1 MIPGSANPLLLRSA
15 APTAYQVSRSLR
27 FNGSVDSSYLSRTPG
42 SAGNRKT
49 WTWSGWVKRSGLGT
63 MQMLLSA
70 WSGFATELTLLQFTS
85 DDTLIYYF
93 DNAANNYR
101 FTTAQVFR
109 DCSSWYH
116 LLLAVD
122 TTQAVNTNRAKLYV
136 NGSQV
141 TAFSQYDTFPPSSN
155 TFINSTFT
163 HNVGRYVYDGTRYFS
178 GYLADIHLIDGQAL
192 TPSSFGEFDTNNVW
206 QPKAY
211 SGSYG
216 TNGFHLDFA
225 DNSAATAAALGKDT
239 SGNGNNWTPNNLSIV
254 TGGPT
259 SVAAASGALPIY
271 NTTDTYGATKG
282 TGTRTDSNSG
292 SIVLAVAMDGANNG
306 TTFTDE
312 SATIKGSGSAK
323 SISRSGD
330 TKTSTAQSKFY
341 GSSGY
346 FDGSGD
352 NLSLN
357 SSSDFNLGT
366 GLFTIEFWVNFSS
379 LPAFTALVNR
389 HNYGANTGWG
399 IWTGSDGKLS
409 FWVNAS
415 AGTQI
420 GGAKACVIGQWHHF
434 AVVRDSNN
442 LVTIY
447 LDGVANGSA
456 TIASFNDASTSLA
469 IGDSG
474 TWNFPYPLTG
484 YLSDLRIYKGAA
496 KYTSNFNPP
505 SSTQNAT
512 VAAGND
518 STVDSPTNGTA
529 SSGGDAG
536 GVTVGNY
543 CTLNPTIAPSNR
555 AALSN
560 GNLDFTAIDSTST
573 RGVIGTFYVSSG
585 KWYWES
591 VINTAAGTSAFAY
604 GVVNDAGTSYVYYAL
619 TGDKYIGVSASS
631 YGATWTTGDTIGTAL
646 DMDAGTVTFYKNGV
660 SQGTAF
666 SGLTGSFA
674 PRGTANGGTD
684 YTGTFNF
691 GQRPFAYTAPSGFK
705 ALNTANLPTPTIAK
719 GSDYFDVKLYTGNG
733 STQTISGLNF
743 SPDWVWIKVR
753 DTTFSHQLWD
763 AIRGTNKLLSSN
775 STAAEISQTGGLTAF
790 NSDGFSVGDESPVN
804 STSRPFVAW
813 CWDGGSSTVSN
824 TQGSITSQ
832 VRANASAG
840 FSIVTYT
847 GDGSGTAD
855 TPSGDTVGHGLG
867 VAPKLIIGKR
877 RDSANG
883 WQVYHG
889 SLANTQAIELNST
902 GAAVTSAMW
911 GNSTPTSTTIAL
923 GNNPQINAT
932 GSTYVLYCFAPVA
945 GYSGAFTYTGNGSSD
960 GPMVYLGFRPRF
972 IIQKRT
978 DSAGSWLLIDTARDP
993 VNVAR
998 NELFANSS
1006 AAEYD
1011 NTSLLDVL
1019 SNGFKIRATFAN
1031 MNASG
1036 GSFIGFAFAESPF
1049 AYARAR

>member
-239 SGNGNNWTPNNLSIV
+239 SGNGNNWTPNNLSV
-254 TGGPT
+254 T
-259 SVAAASGALPIY
+259 
-271 NTTDTYGATKG
+271 
-282 TGTRTDSNSG
+282 
-292 SIVLAVAMDGANNG
+292 
-306 TTFTDE
+306 
-312 SATIKGSGSAK
+312 
-323 SISRSGD
+323 
-330 TKTSTAQSKFY
+330 
-341 GSSGY
+341 
-346 FDGSGD
+346 
-352 NLSLN
+352 
-357 SSSDFNLGT
+357 
-366 GLFTIEFWVNFSS
+366 
-379 LPAFTALVNR
+379 
-389 HNYGANTGWG
+389 
-399 IWTGSDGKLS
+399 
-409 FWVNAS
+409 
-415 AGTQI
+415 AG
-420 GGAKACVIGQWHHF
+420 
-434 AVVRDSNN
+434 
-442 LVTIY
+442 
-447 LDGVANGSA
+447 
-456 TIASFNDASTSLA
+456 
-469 IGDSG
+469 
-474 TWNFPYPLTG
+474 
-484 YLSDLRIYKGAA
+484 
-496 KYTSNFNPP
+496 
-505 SSTQNAT
+505 
-512 VAAGND
+512 AGND

-743 SPDWVWIKVR
+743 SPDLVWVKIRSGVYAHHLADTVR
-753 DTTFSHQLWD
+753 GASKHIWSNLTD
-763 AIRGTNKLLSSN
+763 AEYNYSPNG
-775 STAAEISQTGGLTAF
+775 ISAF
-790 NSDGFSVGDESPVN
+790 NSNGFDLTGAFEGNYSGQSY
-804 STSRPFVAW
+804 VAW
-813 CWDGGSSTVSN
+813 CWDAGANSSKTYTVTVVSGAFYIDGKQKPTLNLEEGSTYTFDLSAASNSGHPFRLSTSANGPTEYTTGVTTSGTAGNAGATLTIAVASGAPTLYYFCTNHSGMGEQINTNTTAGASN
-824 TQGSITSQ
+824 FAGSITSS

-847 GDGSGTAD
+847 GNGSSTD
-855 TPSGDTVGHGLG
+855 VTIGHGLG
-867 VAPKLIIGKR
+867 VAPQLVIVKSRG
-877 RDSANG
+877 SASNG
-883 WQVYHG
+883 NWRVGHS
-889 SLANTQAIELNST
+889 SLATNNNLLLNTTDAQFSATSI
-902 GAAVTSAMW
+902 AAGGGVATSH
-911 GNSTPTSTTIAL
+911 SSTTITLKA
-923 GNNPQINAT
+923 GPGGGGFNPTDYVNQNTI
-932 GSTYVLYCFAPVA
+932 TYVAYCFAPVA
-945 GYSGAFTYTGNGSSD
+945 GYSSFGSYTGNGSAD
-960 GPMVYLGFRPRF
+960 GPFVFCNFRPRW
-972 IIQKRT
+972 I
-978 DSAGSWLLIDTARDP
+978 LIKNTSTTADWCLFDTARDTYNQALGLLNP
-993 VNVAR
+993 NLS
-998 NELFANSS
+998 N
-1006 AAEYD
+1006 AE
-1011 NTSLLDVL
+1011 NILGSGLDIL
-1019 SNGFKIRATFAN
+1019 SNGFKLRRDASPAINNSANTFVYA
-1031 MNASG
+1031 
-1036 GSFIGFAFAESPF
+1036 AFAESPF